1 LLPSDNSPGDNF
13 GATVSISDDYA
24 IVGAN
29 DDDDNGKDTGSA
41 YIFKRDGNTWIE
53 QMKLLASD
61 GTNNDYFGWAVSISG
76 DYAIVGGLNL
86 DSAYIFKRDGETW
99 IEQSKLLAS
108 DGADYDQFGW
118 AVSIFGDYAIVGAH
132 GNDDNG
138 SRSGSAYIFKRE
150 GESYVEQT
158 KLLPSDGAEGDCF
171 GFSVSISGQYAIVG
185 APRDYQSDSNGYSY
199 IFKKEGDIW
208 LEQAK
213 LLPSDGTEWD
223 CFGESVSISRDYAIV
238 GARGDDDKGEG
249 SGSAYIFKRDGEN
262 WIEQVKLLDSGS
274 IDRVYCYFGASVSI
288 LGDYAIVGAW
298 QNDGDGN
305 VKNSGAAYIF
315 KREGNTW
322 TEKKKLLA
330 SDGSNG
336 DNFGY
341 SVFISGDHAI
351 VGARNDYDSGGS
363 AYIYTIEKSDILI
376 PGDANCNGIVE
387 IKDLLSSQQVLIGDT
402 PSPFNF
408 KAVDFDANGKLDV
421 GDQVKLLMM
430 ISEKK

>member
-1 LLPSDNSPGDNF
+1 MPSDNSPGDNF